1 VQFPDTL
8 ASEVAVQ
15 TDEWKCITVTD
26 AAMSLI
32 TSTNTRT
39 KSFVIRATK
48 KHKKN
53 QKMRRKNKDYAKLFG

>member
-1 VQFPDTL
+1 VQFRDTL

-15 TDEWKCITVTD
+15 TDELKFITVTD
-26 AAMSLI
+26 AVKSLKAY
-32 TSTNTRT
+32 TNTRA